1 MKDYDIVLASGSEHL
16 RERFEELGYRVY
28 SSALNYDYR
37 RFFPNSDIY
46 VRIEKIEEL
55 SDRRVI
61 VIQSCTGSGPSE
73 SEFYTTSDRV
83 IELLLLLSL
92 LKRPVKVVQ
101 LEHKK
106 FKSAPIAPAARVEV
120 VLTFQPFALQDKA
133 FLTGEAISARWAT
146 ESIASECNKVW
157 VINPHPS
164 PSLPWVK
171 NLREK
176 EVYEEIDVIPD
187 LIEFSALSCKFK
199 EFTVVTPDEGGQ
211 ERFHVEGF
219 GKSRDDSYHVHL
231 NGDLDV
237 ANRCVVV
244 VDDLTK
250 SGSTLLKAADR
261 LKTQGAS
268 DVALAVAHVI
278 PLMER
283 GEDLLK
289 RLVDLSKER
298 IVTTNTVYT
307 ETFCE
312 DYPHLCYNIVN
323 TLVKIL

>member
-37 RFFPNSDIY
+37 RFFPNADIY

-61 VIQSCTGSGPSE
+61 VIQSCTGSSPSE

-83 IELLLLLSL
+83 IELLLLLSV
-92 LKRPVKVVQ
+92 LKRPVKTVPTG
-101 LEHKK
+101 HKK
-106 FKSAPIAPAARVEV
+106 YKSEPIVPAARVEV

-133 FLTGEAISARWAT
+133 FLTGEAVSARWAT
-146 ESIASECNKVW
+146 ESIANECNKVW
-157 VINPHPS
+157 VMNPHPS
-164 PSLPWVK
+164 PSLPWVR

-176 EVYEEIDVIPD
+176 EIYEEIDVIPD
-187 LIEFSALSCKFK
+187 LIEFCAFSFK
-199 EFTVVTPDEGGQ
+199 LDDYTVVTPDEGGQ
-211 ERFHVEGF
+211 ERFQVDGF
-219 GKSRDDSYHVHL
+219 GKSRDNSYHVHL
-231 NGDLDV
+231 QGKLDV
-237 ANRCVVV
+237 KNQNVVL

-250 SGSTLLKAADR
+250 SGSTLLEAADR
-261 LKTQGAS
+261 LKSQGAA
-268 DVALAVAHVI
+268 DVAMAVAHVI
-278 PLMER
+278 PLMKR

-289 RLVDLSKER
+289 RLLDLSKDR
-298 IVTTNTVYT
+298 IVTTNTIYT

-312 DYPHLCYNIVN
+312 DYPHLCYNIVD